1 MATADAIHY
10 RELVADRSG
19 GSDGSAVA
27 ASLPCQDTFESTLPQ
42 VHLT

>member
-1 MATADAIHY
+1 MATADAIDH
-10 RELVADRSG
+10 RELVTDRSG

-27 ASLPCQDTFESTLPQ
+27 AFLPCQDTFEGILPQ